1 MSFMDKF
8 TDVIS
13 IVAEKV
19 DDNKYLSVIK
29 TTFTIYMPFII
40 VGSFSLLFNVLL
52 TSETTGLAQFEM
64 FKFLTALAPA
74 FTAVNFATM
83 NIMTLAI
90 VFIIG
95 QTLGNVNKESG
106 VICGLVAL
114 STYVAVVP
122 QSILSVVDGVE
133 KLVAGLP
140 VTSTN
145 ASGLFIG
152 MILSVIVVELFT
164 KLCKVDQLKIKMPPS
179 VPSAIAK
186 SFNALI
192 PIFITLVFFSILG
205 RLFVNWTGTYINEY
219 IYAVLQAPLELIIQS
234 PVGILSLVIISQL
247 FWLVG
252 IHGGL
257 VISPIRNPLLIAAL
271 ASNIAAVEA
280 GGVGTQAVTLGFW
293 NVFIVTG
300 GAGLTL
306 SLIIAIFIFSKR
318 EDHRMIAKL
327 SAFPGIVGISEPI
340 VFGLPLVLNPIFA
353 IPFVFASVAGA
364 GVALFASSIGFL
376 TPNIIDVPFGLP
388 LGVNAFLGFGI
399 NGIIVQ
405 VIVLIVGV
413 LMYTPFVLI
422 ANKQK
427 DGDESLQE
435 GEL

>member
-164 KLCKVDQLKIKMPPS
+164 KLCKVNQLKIKMPPS

-300 GAGLTL
+300 GAGLTR

>member
-164 KLCKVDQLKIKMPPS
+164 KLCKVNQLKIKMPPS